1 MVESIADHTL
11 YSSYY
16 DNQFIP
22 VFALIQLLTSGG
34 PNYSTST
41 IMYYLYEKAFKLS
54 EYGYANTM
62 GVFLAVLIAL
72 ISFAQFKILGD
83 NVEY

>member
-22 VFALIQLLTSGG
+22 VFCTDPAVDIRWTELFYKYDHVLSV
-34 PNYSTST
+34 
-41 IMYYLYEKAFKLS
+41 FKLS